1 MHPSKKVSPEL
12 WTCRFTHKRLSNLS
26 TVFNGLGSLLFGFQ
40 NGEQMKCTMLR
51 IPGAKKQHPI
61 KKEERLESIGLHGC
75 QILKVNL
82 ELKEQI
88 SKDISVKSHMPK
100 HSRQ

>member
-1 MHPSKKVSPEL
+1 
-12 WTCRFTHKRLSNLS
+12 
-26 TVFNGLGSLLFGFQ
+26 
-40 NGEQMKCTMLR
+40 MLR
-51 IPGAKKQHPI
+51 IPGAKKQYPI
-61 KKEERLESIGLHGC
+61 KKEEGLESIGLRGC

-100 HSRQ
+100 HSRQGRE

>member
-1 MHPSKKVSPEL
+1 M
-12 WTCRFTHKRLSNLS
+12 
-26 TVFNGLGSLLFGFQ
+26 FNGLGSLLFDFQ
-40 NGEQMKCTMLR
+40 NGEQMKCMMLR

-61 KKEERLESIGLHGC
+61 KKEQRLESIGLHGY

-88 SKDISVKSHMPK
+88 FKVISLKSHMPK
-100 HSRQ
+100 HSRQRKRIKSHGS